1 VIGYRPLIRQFTP
14 TAIRFQF
21 VPYENATHSTQPVP
35 FELMLIIAP
44 STWLALSQGLR
55 ERCHNRELSRLK
67 CRASPLLICPTSD
80 ESLCP

>member
-1 VIGYRPLIRQFTP
+1 MQFTP

-21 VPYENATHSTQPVP
+21 APYQNATHSTQPVP

-55 ERCHNRELSRLK
+55 ERCHNRELSRPQVQSVTIADMSNL
-67 CRASPLLICPTSD
+67 R
-80 ESLCP
+80 